1 MKEENILDSKQKKS
15 VFQTFKE
22 IKRMLKM
29 IAKNIH
35 FIVKQTITK
44 KDTCT
49 QKSLKAK
56 ISLKVGSN
64 LKWHKRKK
72 NISQWRP

>member
-35 FIVKQTITK
+35 FIVK
-44 KDTCT
+44 
-49 QKSLKAK
+49 
-56 ISLKVGSN
+56 
-64 LKWHKRKK
+64 
-72 NISQWRP
+72 